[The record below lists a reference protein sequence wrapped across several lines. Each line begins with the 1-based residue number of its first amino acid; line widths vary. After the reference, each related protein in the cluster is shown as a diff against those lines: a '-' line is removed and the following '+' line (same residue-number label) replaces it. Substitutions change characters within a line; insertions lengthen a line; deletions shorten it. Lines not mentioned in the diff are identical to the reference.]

1 MQSAEVRGK
10 MITVKDG
17 WVICPRCDRQRVL
30 RVLPSTRATDLVVY
44 CKHCRSES
52 LISLE
57 PEPERLRR

>member
-1 MQSAEVRGK
+1 